1 MSQMNMS
8 AMNAVNGMQFQLP
21 FVTSLSLF
29 NEKGKINLREIRKQ
43 LFGATQEEMAN
54 MLSVSVDTYKSW
66 EKEHRSPSGPALSL
80 LRIAVARPDVVKSVL
95 GNQDKS
101 TIEVAMMA
109 TA

>member
-43 LFGATQEEMAN
+43 PRQIN
-54 MLSVSVDTYKSW
+54 
-66 EKEHRSPSGPALSL
+66 
-80 LRIAVARPDVVKSVL
+80 
-95 GNQDKS
+95 N
-101 TIEVAMMA
+101 
-109 TA
+109 